1 MGTITSCY
9 AVSVSFCV
17 VSCPSENI
25 LQDRARKT
33 ESPTFEYAQDI
44 LQQNPYT
51 PTSTIAQA
59 ILNASPVLTELIVVR
74 EWLQDTAPPPMQPEA
89 TTGYWKFTKH
99 NIMQALRTGASPRS
113 GLVKEMDP
121 DAVNRGDA
129 RSLAADDSVRR
140 FFFLCA
146 AISYLLYFRATRKVS
161 YRLCMGIFEPGGSK
175 MLLIYA
181 GEHINR
187 GAPRVYED
195 LFFFIGRL

>member
-1 MGTITSCY
+1 MKFNRIEELENSAPAG
-9 AVSVSFCV
+9 V
-17 VSCPSENI
+17 VSEEIEVLQLEENTWALLQAVMPLVFRSPFLCPPENI

-33 ESPTFEYAQDI
+33 EPPTFEYAQDI

-129 RSLAADDSVRR
+129 RSLAADDSVRGFP
-140 FFFLCA
+140 FF
-146 AISYLLYFRATRKVS
+146 SRS
-161 YRLCMGIFEPGGSK
+161 
-175 MLLIYA
+175 
-181 GEHINR
+181 
-187 GAPRVYED
+187 
-195 LFFFIGRL
+195 